1 MKIYAYEALGYDG
14 QLVTVEVDIR
24 RGIPSLDIVGL
35 PDGAVRE
42 AGDRVRAAIRNSGYE
57 LPLDR
62 ILVNLAPAG
71 LKKAG
76 ASFDLAIAGAVLAA
90 SGQLAAP
97 PRPVLMVGELELS
110 GAVRGVAGVLPAV
123 SLAKETGVL
132 DWVVPSQNRREAGA
146 IGGRVR
152 PVSSLSELGDS
163 LAAMRLDGEGGADY
177 ALPEPGESASE
188 EEAGPVSFESGDLD
202 EIRGQEG
209 LKRALEIAAAGGHH
223 ILLFGPPGAGKTMAA
238 RCLPGL
244 LPRLDEAH
252 ALAATKLHSLAGAL
266 PSGAGLIRWPPFR
279 APHHGASA
287 EGIVGGGRLARP
299 GEISL
304 AHGGVLFMD
313 EATEFRGDIIQALRE
328 PLEDGRISIA
338 RAERVIP
345 YPSEFIL
352 VLACNPCPC
361 GNLGR
366 DGAVCLCSYKDVRRY
381 WKRLGGALLDRVDI
395 RVPLASLDPSS
406 LSNETALPRRWTRAS
421 LAGRVRSAR
430 AIQRRRYAGKP
441 WTLNARARPRSSDA
455 SFDGG
460 FHLGIDR
467 ARRFDEATRSA
478 GFSTRAVISALRL
491 ARTIADLDGRAEIGD
506 QDIEEAVSLRRYGD
520 EDLFWDLP

>member
-1 MKIYAYEALGYDG
+1 MKIFAYEALGYDG

-57 LPLDR
+57 IPLDR

-97 PRPVLMVGELELS
+97 PRPVLMIGELELS
-110 GAVRGVAGVLPAV
+110 GDIRGVAGVLPAV
-123 SLAKETGVL
+123 SSAKAAGVV
-132 DWVVPSQNRREAGA
+132 DWVVPSYNRREACA
-146 IGGRVR
+146 LGGRVR
-152 PVSSLSELGDS
+152 PVSALSELGDA
-163 LAAMRLDGEGGADY
+163 LADIRHERDLPAGAEGADDRDD
-177 ALPEPGESASE
+177 ASCADSE
-188 EEAGPVSFESGDLD
+188 NRPNDYGDLD
-202 EIRGQEG
+202 EVRGQEG

-252 ALAATKLHSLAGAL
+252 ALDATKLHSLAGVL
-266 PSGAGLIRWPPFR
+266 PNDSGLIRWPPFR

-338 RAERVIP
+338 RAERVIR

-352 VLACNPCPC
+352 ILACNPCPC

-395 RVPLASLDPSS
+395 RVPLRSLDPATFSRPS
-406 LSNETALPRRWTRAS
+406 DAPKRWTRAEI
-421 LAGRVRSAR
+421 ADRVRTAR
-430 AIQRRRYAGKP
+430 SIQRRRYAGKP
-441 WTLNARARPRSSDA
+441 WTLNARAQPDA
-455 SFDGG
+455 SVDGG
-460 FHLGIDR
+460 FSLNAER
-467 ARRFDEATRSA
+467 AGLFEASTRSA
-478 GFSTRAVISALRL
+478 GFSTRAVLSALRL
-491 ARTIADLDGRAEIGD
+491 ARTIADLDGRD
-506 QDIEEAVSLRRYGD
+506 QIEAPDIEEAVWLRRYGD
-520 EDLFWDLP
+520 EDLYWDIP

>member
-1 MKIYAYEALGYDG
+1 MKIFAYEALGYDG

-57 LPLDR
+57 LPLER

-110 GAVRGVAGVLPAV
+110 GGVRGVAGVLPAV
-123 SLAKETGVL
+123 SLAKAAGVL
-132 DWVVPSQNRREAGA
+132 DWVVPSQNRREAGS

-152 PVSSLSELGDS
+152 PVSALSELGDS
-163 LAAMRLDGEGGADY
+163 LADMRTERDDY
-177 ALPEPGESASE
+177 AGPGPLAVSGAPEVGEFELPHSDY
-188 EEAGPVSFESGDLD
+188 GDLD
-202 EIRGQEG
+202 EVRGQEG

-252 ALAATKLHSLAGAL
+252 ALAATKLHSLAGVL
-266 PSGAGLIRWPPFR
+266 PSESGLIRWPPFR
-279 APHHGASA
+279 SPHHGASA

-338 RAERVIP
+338 RAERVIR

-352 VLACNPCPC
+352 ILACNPCPC

-366 DGAVCLCSYKDVRRY
+366 EGAVCLCSYKDVRRY

-395 RVPLASLDPSS
+395 RVPLRSLDPSA
-406 LSNETALPRRWTRAS
+406 LSREAAPPERWTRS
-421 LAGRVRSAR
+421 YLAERVRSAR
-430 AIQRRRYAGKP
+430 RIQCSRYTGKP
-441 WTLNARARPRSSDA
+441 WTLNARARLDA
-455 SFDGG
+455 TGDDG
-460 FHLGIDR
+460 FHLGVDR
-467 ARRFDEATRSA
+467 ARRFDEVTRSA
-478 GFSTRAVISALRL
+478 GFSTRAVLSALRL
-491 ARTIADLDGRAEIGD
+491 ARTIADLEGRAEIGD
-506 QDIEEAVSLRRYGD
+506 RDIEEAVSLRRYGD
-520 EDLFWDLP
+520 EDLFWDVP

>member
-1 MKIYAYEALGYDG
+1 MKILAYEALGYDG

-57 LPLDR
+57 LPLER

-76 ASFDLAIAGAVLAA
+76 ASFDLAIAGAVLVA

-110 GAVRGVAGVLPAV
+110 GGIRGVAGVLPAV
-123 SLAKETGVL
+123 SLAKAAGVI

-152 PVSSLSELGDS
+152 PVSSLSELGDA
-163 LAAMRLDGEGGADY
+163 LAEIRLGCGAPAGAEGLEAQVAISGAEAECPPLDY
-177 ALPEPGESASE
+177 
-188 EEAGPVSFESGDLD
+188 GDLD
-202 EIRGQEG
+202 EVRGQEG

-223 ILLFGPPGAGKTMAA
+223 VMLFGPPGAGKTMAA

-252 ALAATKLHSLAGAL
+252 ALAATKLHSLAGVL
-266 PSGAGLIRWPPFR
+266 PNGSGLIRWPPFR
-279 APHHGASA
+279 SPHHGASA

-338 RAERVIP
+338 RAERVIR

-352 VLACNPCPC
+352 ILACNPCPC

-366 DGAVCLCSYKDVRRY
+366 DEAVCLCSYNEVRRY

-395 RVPLASLDPSS
+395 RVPLASLDPATFSRPV
-406 LSNETALPRRWTRAS
+406 EICKRWARAS
-421 LAGRVRSAR
+421 ITERVALARE
-430 AIQRRRYAGKP
+430 IQSRRYEAKP
-441 WTLNARARPRSSDA
+441 WNLNARAQPDA
-455 SFDGG
+455 AADGC
-460 FHLGIDR
+460 FRLSADR
-467 ARRFDEATRSA
+467 AALFEASTRAA
-478 GFSTRAVISALRL
+478 GFSTRAVLSALRL
-491 ARTIADLDGRAEIGD
+491 ARTIADLDGREQINAP
-506 QDIEEAVSLRRYGD
+506 DIEEAVSFRRYGD

>member
-1 MKIYAYEALGYDG
+1 MKIFAYEALGYDG

-76 ASFDLAIAGAVLAA
+76 ASFDLAIAGALLAA

-110 GAVRGVAGVLPAV
+110 GAVRGVDGVLAAV
-123 SLAKETGVL
+123 SLAKESGVL
-132 DWVVPSQNRREAGA
+132 DWVVPSQNRREASA

-152 PVSSLSELGDS
+152 PVSALSELGDS
-163 LAAMRLDGEGGADY
+163 LAEMRREREAETEASSFAPSDAPSTGEPQRPPADY
-177 ALPEPGESASE
+177 
-188 EEAGPVSFESGDLD
+188 GDLD
-202 EIRGQEG
+202 DLRGQEG

-252 ALAATKLHSLAGAL
+252 ALAATKLHSLAGVL
-266 PSGAGLIRWPPFR
+266 PSDSGLIRWPPFR

-352 VLACNPCPC
+352 ILACNPCPC

-395 RVPLASLDPSS
+395 RVPLASLDPAT
-406 LSNETALPRRWTRAS
+406 LSRPTEIPGRWTRS
-421 LAGRVRSAR
+421 RLAERVRSAR
-430 AIQRRRYAGKP
+430 AVQRRRYAGKP
-441 WTLNARARPRSSDA
+441 WTLNARAQPDA
-455 SFDGG
+455 SADGG
-460 FHLGIDR
+460 FSLGADR
-467 ARRFDEATRSA
+467 AGLFDASTRSA
-478 GFSTRAVISALRL
+478 GFSTRAVLSALRL
-491 ARTIADLDGRAEIGD
+491 ARTIADLDGRGQIDAP
-506 QDIEEAVSLRRYGD
+506 DIEEAVSLRRYGD
-520 EDLFWDLP
+520 EDLFWDVP

>member
-1 MKIYAYEALGYDG
+1 MKIFAYEALGYDG
-14 QLVTVEVDIR
+14 QLVTVEVDLR

-57 LPLDR
+57 LPLER

-110 GAVRGVAGVLPAV
+110 GGVRGVAGVLPAV
-123 SLAKETGVL
+123 SLAKAAGVV
-132 DWVVPSQNRREAGA
+132 DWVVPSQNRREAETM
-146 IGGRVR
+146 GGQVR
-152 PVSSLSELGDS
+152 HISTLSELGGA
-163 LAAMRLDGEGGADY
+163 LVEMRTARAGSAGEGRAETEDAGSDAEAEGPPGDY
-177 ALPEPGESASE
+177 
-188 EEAGPVSFESGDLD
+188 GDLD

-252 ALAATKLHSLAGAL
+252 ALAATKLHSLAGVL
-266 PSGAGLIRWPPFR
+266 PSGSGLIRWPPFR
-279 APHHGASA
+279 SPHHGASA

-338 RAERVIP
+338 RAERVIR

-366 DGAVCLCSYKDVRRY
+366 DGAVCLCSYKDVRRF

-395 RVPLASLDPSS
+395 RVPLRSLDPEAFSRPRD
-406 LSNETALPRRWTRAS
+406 AQRRWTRAGVS
-421 LAGRVRSAR
+421 DRVHSAR
-430 AIQRRRYAGKP
+430 SMQRRRYVGKP
-441 WTLNARARPRSSDA
+441 WTLNARAQPDA
-455 SFDGG
+455 SADGG
-460 FHLGIDR
+460 FRLNADR
-467 ARRFDEATRSA
+467 AGLFDASTRSA
-478 GFSTRAVISALRL
+478 GFSTRAVLGALRL
-491 ARTIADLDGRAEIGD
+491 ARTIADLDGRGQIDAP
-506 QDIEEAVSLRRYGD
+506 DIEEAVSLRRYGD
-520 EDLFWDLP
+520 EDLFWDIP